1 MLVRIRLQRSN
12 RKLGVSELLLWEP
25 STLFLNRP
33 VFGLTDLTFS
43 TRLVRLEKLQSEAF
57 SAADGAV
64 EPAGVL

>member
-33 VFGLTDLTFS
+33 VFGLRDLTFS
-43 TRLVRLEKLQSEAF
+43 QLVRLEKLQSEAF
-57 SAADGAV
+57 SVADGAV